1 VARIRTI
8 KPETPQSASMG
19 RVRRESRLCFILLWT
34 LADDAGRLRGDSR
47 MLASLLYPYD
57 DDAKD
62 HMEGW
67 LVDLVREKCIRR
79 YEVDGDH
86 YIEICNWLTHQKIDK
101 PSKSKI
107 PPPPEASRILASPRE
122 HSPGDQGSRTKEGT
136 KDQGPVPDA
145 RELRTALDGEFEAFI
160 EATYPQTSHG
170 RNTIVAVHRAQ
181 GLIGS
186 GKVTEAELRQR
197 LTAFRAFVDS
207 GGYTDA
213 SKVPAMASWFE
224 ANNDKRYWSRDWKP
238 VPSKAQRQQDA
249 NISASQQWLRDQED
263 CRAAG

>member
-1 VARIRTI
+1 MARIRTI

-19 RVRRESRLCFILLWT
+19 RLRRESRLCFILLWT

-62 HMEGW
+62 HIEGW
-67 LVDLVREKCIRR
+67 LADLVKEKCIQR

-86 YIEICNWLTHQKIDK
+86 YIEIRNWLTHQKIDK

-107 PPPPEASRILASPRE
+107 PPPPEPSRTLANPRE
-122 HSPGDQGSRTKEGT
+122 CSSGDQGPRTKEGT
-136 KDQGPVPDA
+136 KDQGPVPVA
-145 RELRTALDGEFEAFI
+145 REQPAIGRDFEAFI

-170 RNTIVAVHRAQ
+170 RNAIVAVHRAQ

-197 LTAFRAFVDS
+197 LIAFRAFVDS

-238 VPSKAQRQQDA
+238 VPTKAQQQQDA
-249 NISASQQWLRDQED
+249 TISAGLAFLNRD
-263 CRAAG
+263 RSRSLA